1 MYYTY
6 VLLCKSDKMEP
17 DFYIGFTSDLRDRLE
32 KHKAK
37 SVKTTKKFDIIT
49 LLYYEA
55 CLSKKDALKR
65 ELQLKTGF
73 GRGYLNRRLEDYL
86 AELV

>member
-6 VLLCKSDKMEP
+6 ILLCKSDTLGQ
-17 DFYIGFTSDLRDRLE
+17 DLYIGFTNDLRDRVKE
-32 KHKAK
+32 HKAK
-37 SVKTTKKFDIIT
+37 SVKTTKKFDAVT
-49 LLYYEA
+49 LIYYEA

-73 GRGYLNRRLEDYL
+73 GRGYLKRRLGNYL
-86 AELV
+86 AGLV